1 MSAFDRQR
9 QIELN
14 IGKTFI
20 NAIGVDSAKF
30 KYEAHFMSFPAIVA
44 SGNGSQGSNFHI

>member
-9 QIELN
+9 QIKLN
-14 IGKTFI
+14 KGKTFI

-30 KYEAHFMSFPAIVA
+30 GNEAAILA
-44 SGNGSQGSNFHI
+44 SRNRTKG